1 MALSLTPHF
10 TNLLLMAGMVT
21 IRKGSGFW
29 SYLKATWGIDVVQ
42 EEARSCR
49 DSAARRWWKRRCGL

>member
-1 MALSLTPHF
+1 MAAGLTLHF

-29 SYLKATWGIDVVQ
+29 SYWKETWGIDVVQ
-42 EEARSCR
+42 CQRPHKQ
-49 DSAARRWWKRRCGL
+49 WNGI